1 MVKSGAIRSR
11 QFVTPV
17 ATQLRETQ
25 LQQTG
30 QMTGAGWLDSAGFYG
45 IYHIS
50 YIIFMQ
56 MMYIYIYKFTVYV
69 HAAYVTYIYIYV
81 CIYIYVQ

>member
-56 MMYIYIYKFTVYV
+56 MMYIYKFTVYV
-69 HAAYVTYIYIYV
+69 HAAYVTYIYIYIYV